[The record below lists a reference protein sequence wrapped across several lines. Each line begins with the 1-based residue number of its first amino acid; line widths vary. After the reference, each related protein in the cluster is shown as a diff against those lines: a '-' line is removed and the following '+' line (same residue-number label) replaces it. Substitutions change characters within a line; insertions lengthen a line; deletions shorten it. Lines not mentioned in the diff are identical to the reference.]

1 MLTKLIL
8 PCITNNEN
16 VLFDKLVVLNFCK
29 WLFYIWIFLSIWNI
43 SQQCISCICVWYA
56 CMCYLFLCVGF
67 YVHVGARGILTVFSS
82 VRLHLIYSFWHKHM
96 NLNGSLLILLG
107 WIASEIKSAC
117 LYPKVLRGLTNT
129 TEPSSVGVREMN
141 LFPQGWHCKHLKRY
155 FPDSQALLIS
165 FSYDVADQKCIIY

>member
-1 MLTKLIL
+1 
-8 PCITNNEN
+8 
-16 VLFDKLVVLNFCK
+16 
-29 WLFYIWIFLSIWNI
+29 
-43 SQQCISCICVWYA
+43 
-56 CMCYLFLCVGF
+56 MCYLFLCVGF

-82 VRLHLIYSFWHKHM
+82 VRLHLIYSFGHKHM